1 MYSFRVPV
9 SLGGSRPNTDDDTLL
24 LVESDEERIWI
35 QASGPLK
42 DAIRATFR
50 GSGYATDT
58 AAEARGTELCST
70 LRLAAL
76 RAGLSVDFMER
87 QSFSALSEHAL
98 AAVNDTVPQNVRV
111 INEHAGVRVHL
122 SEEELVT
129 FTMSAEAHVLSPPT
143 NIMNCFADA
152 LHEAVP
158 SDRAHLAFDLFS
170 QTSRAQ
176 GADALLLTLVSA
188 IEALVVPAKVSNS
201 EQELVALLA
210 QQVEKSDVVQ
220 DPDRRAALANRV
232 RGLQNETIRAGAK
245 RLVRRLE
252 PREYG
257 GMKATK
263 FFDRVYELRSRL
275 SHGDAPSWRDVGDVG
290 SELGRFTRDL
300 IDLEFTSP
308 DSADRI

>member
-1 MYSFRVPV
+1 
-9 SLGGSRPNTDDDTLL
+9 
-24 LVESDEERIWI
+24 
-35 QASGPLK
+35 
-42 DAIRATFR
+42 
-50 GSGYATDT
+50 
-58 AAEARGTELCST
+58 
-70 LRLAAL
+70 
-76 RAGLSVDFMER
+76 
-87 QSFSALSEHAL
+87 
-98 AAVNDTVPQNVRV
+98 
-111 INEHAGVRVHL
+111 
-122 SEEELVT
+122 
-129 FTMSAEAHVLSPPT
+129 MSAEAHVLSPPT

-176 GADALLLTLVSA
+176 GADAVLLTLVSA

-201 EQELVALLA
+201 EQEFVALLA

-220 DPDRRAALANRV
+220 DPDRRAALAN
-232 RGLQNETIRAGAK
+232 
-245 RLVRRLE
+245 
-252 PREYG
+252 
-257 GMKATK
+257 
-263 FFDRVYELRSRL
+263 DRVYELRSRL